1 MYLGHKTHEEIA
13 TLASRLTLHAN
24 KEIGFVFFSPIS
36 SGYKNDYSDIE
47 YGLQGFC
54 ISRHSKKELPLA
66 IIEDA
71 IKDMKHIFINKA
83 HLPHEILL
91 TIAAD
96 NKVMNHWYECKWESA
111 VAKEVGRK
119 FNYFEGEY
127 DKEAVAAYREKVE
140 EEMINEQL
148 FEGEEATPVEGDYVP
163 DMSYE

>member
-24 KEIGFVFFSPIS
+24 KEINFNFFSTIK
-36 SGYKNDYSDIE
+36 SGYNNDDSDIE

-71 IKDMKHIFINKA
+71 IKDMRCIFINKA

-96 NKVMNHWYECKWESA
+96 NKVMNHWYKAKWEGA
-111 VAKEVGRK
+111 VADKICRK

>member
-24 KEIGFVFFSPIS
+24 KEIGFNFFSPIS
-36 SGYKNDYSDIE
+36 SAYKNDYSDTE

-54 ISRHSKKELPLA
+54 ISRHSKNELPLA

-111 VAKEVGRK
+111 VAKRVCIK

-127 DKEAVAAYREKVE
+127 DEEAVAAYREKVE

-148 FEGEEATPVEGDYVP
+148 FEGEEPVEGDYVP

>member
-1 MYLGHKTHEEIA
+1 MYLGHNSHEEIA

-24 KEIGFVFFSPIS
+24 KEINFNFFSTIKS
-36 SGYKNDYSDIE
+36 RYKNGYSDIE

-96 NKVMNHWYECKWESA
+96 NKVMNHWYKCKWEGA
-111 VAKEVGRK
+111 VADKICRK

-127 DKEAVAAYREKVE
+127 DEKAVAAYREKVE
-140 EEMINEQL
+140 EEMIDEQL
-148 FEGEEATPVEGDYVP
+148 CNDPEVVLC
-163 DMSYE
+163 SH

>member
-24 KEIGFVFFSPIS
+24 KEINFNFFSTIKS
-36 SGYKNDYSDIE
+36 RYKNGYSDIE

-91 TIAAD
+91 SIAAD
-96 NKVMNHWYECKWESA
+96 NKVMNHWYKTKWEGA
-111 VAKEVGRK
+111 VADKICRK

-127 DKEAVAAYREKVE
+127 DEKAVAAYREKVE

>member
-24 KEIGFVFFSPIS
+24 KEINFNFFSPIR
-36 SGYKNDYSDIE
+36 SGYVNDYSDTE

-71 IKDMKHIFINKA
+71 IKDMRCIFINKH
-83 HLPHEILL
+83 HLPDEILL

-96 NKVMNHWYECKWESA
+96 NKVMNHWYKTKWEGA
-111 VAKEVGRK
+111 VAKEVCIK

-127 DKEAVAAYREKVE
+127 DEEAVAAYREKVE